1 MQCVLCVQVIY
12 IIEDFYYLRALNS
25 TFYPYILF
33 MARKKIKKSGSSVQY
48 KIIIYLILILF
59 GYFVYK
65 CGGSRVS
72 VAEKIDKLEIPVTQ
86 GLPERTIVREGY
98 TLSYNPQ
105 RLIPNWVAYELTSLE
120 TQGDEPRGE
129 HFKKDPEISGL
140 QAETSDYRNSGWDKG
155 HMAPAADMK
164 WSERAM
170 DDCFYLTN
178 ICPQDHKLNTGTW
191 KKLEER
197 CREYA
202 RYFGHIYIVCGPI
215 VENNR
220 YGTIGDNGV
229 MVPDGFFKVILA
241 PYYGEYK
248 GVGFLFENRKGGKK
262 IVEHAATID
271 EVERVT
277 GIDFFPSLPDD
288 VEDVVEAEIEKSVW
302 NL

>member
-1 MQCVLCVQVIY
+1 
-12 IIEDFYYLRALNS
+12 
-25 TFYPYILF
+25 
-33 MARKKIKKSGSSVQY
+33 MARKKGAARRSSLRY
-48 KIIIYLILILF
+48 KIVIYFILSLF
-59 GYFVYK
+59 GYLVYK
-65 CGGSRVS
+65 CCGPRPSAVER
-72 VAEKIDKLEIPVTQ
+72 IDRLEVPAVQEAYGNLIS
-86 GLPERTIVREGY
+86 REGY
-98 TLSYNPQ
+98 TLLYNSQ
-105 RLIPNWVAYELTSLE
+105 RLLPEWVAYELTALE
-120 TQGDEPRGE
+120 TEGKEKRGE
-129 HFKKDPEISGL
+129 HFKKDPEIQGL
-140 QAETSDYRNSGWDKG
+140 QADVADYRNSGWDKG

-191 KKLEER
+191 KKLEEQ

-241 PYYGEYK
+241 PYHGEYK
-248 GVGFLFENRKGGKK
+248 GVGFLFENKKGGKK

-277 GIDFFPSLPDD
+277 GIDFYPSLPDD